1 MNMVFGKCFPP
12 RLRGQYALFCGGVDA
27 IIVFRV
33 AFDPMNGSAHSS
45 GINAVRD
52 WQTLSRRPSGLTFQ
66 SIAAKYVCLR
76 VFFGKVMTQKS
87 KFSVLHLLLQGSYR

>member
-1 MNMVFGKCFPP
+1 MLSAA
-12 RLRGQYALFCGGVDA
+12 LRGQYALFCGGVDA

-45 GINAVRD
+45 GINAVRGIGKHY
-52 WQTLSRRPSGLTFQ
+52 LAGKNGLTFQ